1 MKLYEVTDAIKIW
14 IRTVQEMYRSEINV
28 EFLTEH
34 KDHLRY
40 IIESANYLAEL
51 VVEPE
56 GFHPHRFVW
65 FEALDKRKDSLQ
77 KPYIYFDEKNSSI
90 ENIIENLNKGI
101 SYMIEEIC

>member
-1 MKLYEVTDAIKIW
+1 MKLYEVTDAIKMW

-28 EFLTEH
+28 EFLTER
-34 KDHLRY
+34 KDYLRY

-77 KPYIYFDEKNSSI
+77 KPYVYFDEKNSSI
-90 ENIIENLNKGI
+90 ENIIENLSKGI
-101 SYMIEEIC
+101 SYMIEEIR